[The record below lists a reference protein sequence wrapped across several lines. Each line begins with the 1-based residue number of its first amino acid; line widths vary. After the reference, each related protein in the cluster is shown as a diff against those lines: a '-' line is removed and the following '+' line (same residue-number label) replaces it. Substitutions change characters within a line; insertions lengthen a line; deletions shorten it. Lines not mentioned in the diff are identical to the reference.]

1 MMHRYPG
8 SRSFTSDYRHL
19 FFGRD
24 DEKQELFRLIVLNDL
39 VVLFGESGSGK
50 TSLLQAGVC
59 PELEES
65 QYKPVFIRLNNTAE
79 SPELQVCHQLKE
91 GGYIPADMPEGL
103 SLWEY
108 FSRFWYVDL
117 GEVFKPVIVFDQF
130 EELFTLYTP
139 EQRAA
144 FIAQF
149 AAIVNRRP
157 PAGLAPEAA
166 TPPQAKFVFSLRS
179 DFLYLLDELSAD
191 IPAILR
197 CRFQLR
203 PLDRARAMAAIT
215 RPALM
220 PGDFA
225 SPAFGYSPAALEGIL
240 EALGR
245 KGASSLG
252 GSAAPPAQKT
262 TTTEAHIGE
271 IAAFQLQMVCQ
282 HMEGE
287 VIRQQQAAGFQI
299 TPAFYGQ
306 AEGIERI
313 INEFYHAVLEK
324 IPPAEQEAVQKLLA
338 RGLIRN
344 GRRIMME
351 ASAMRDEYGVPQAAL
366 ELLHAERLLKR
377 ETRKGELY
385 YEISHDTL
393 VGPVLE
399 RFKAV
404 EEAELLAKAEEAER
418 MLAVERRRVEEA
430 ERLRNEAVAAQQV
443 AEEEKRR
450 AQKMM
455 FVAIGMAFL
464 ACLGLLGAGWLYDQS
479 EKEKEKAEI
488 ERNKAIQ
495 SDSLAQVAKKEA
507 VEKSIA
513 AQRSDSLAQIDK
525 RAAQQALE
533 TARQEQRQ
541 KFRTEAESARKE
553 KRYTEALRAYQEV
566 LKLAVNSTEAQTL
579 QKKINETERE
589 KNDYEFQRNKDIGL
603 AMKEAGDCKGALVYL
618 KKAAESQNDLAVKT
632 AITACINAKN

>member
-59 PELEES
+59 PEMEES

-79 SPELQVCHQLKE
+79 SPEAQVCAQLKE

-103 SLWEY
+103 DLWAY

-117 GEVFKPVIVFDQF
+117 GERFRPVIVFDQF

-149 AAIVNRRP
+149 AAIANRRP
-157 PAGLAPEAA
+157 PAGLPPEAA
-166 TPPQAKFVFSLRS
+166 APLEAKFVFSLRS

-203 PLDRARAMAAIT
+203 PLDHERAFAAIT
-215 RPALM
+215 RPAAM
-220 PGDFA
+220 PGPFA
-225 SPAFGYSPAALEGIL
+225 SPPFRYSPAALEGIL

-252 GSAAPPAQKT
+252 AAAPSAQT
-262 TTTEAHIGE
+262 PETPLGE
-271 IAAFQLQMVCQ
+271 IAAFQLQMLCQ
-282 HMEGE
+282 HLETKL
-287 VIRQQQAAGFQI
+287 IQQKQPADFEI
-299 TPAFYGQ
+299 TPAFYGH
-306 AEGIERI
+306 AEGIDRI
-313 INEFYHAVLEK
+313 INEFYHSVLDK
-324 IPPAEQEAVQKLLA
+324 VPATEQEAVQKLLA

-351 ASAMRDEYGVPQAAL
+351 ASAMRDEYGVAQAAL

-393 VGPVLE
+393 VAPVLE
-399 RFKAV
+399 RFKAI
-404 EEAELLAKAEEAER
+404 EEAELRAKAEEAER
-418 MLAVERRRVEEA
+418 QLAEERRRVEAA
-430 ERLRNEAVAAQQV
+430 ERLRKEAVAG
-443 AEEEKRR
+443 KRR
-450 AQKMM
+450 AQKMLGW
-455 FVAIGMAFL
+455 AIGMASL
-464 ACLGLLGAGWLYDQS
+464 ACVGLLGAWYLYRQS
-479 EKEKEKAEI
+479 EAEKQRAET

-495 SDSLAQVAKKEA
+495 SDSLAQVATREA
-507 VEKSIA
+507 VAQSLA
-513 AQRSDSLAQIDK
+513 AQRSDSLAQVNLVKAKTEEANAKAALAKAQAAEQAKQKTEITRLLNEADTYQ
-525 RAAQQALE
+525 RAKLYKNARARLE
-533 TARQEQRQ
+533 AVLRLDPGH
-541 KFRTEAESARKE
+541 TEAKQ
-553 KRYTEALRAYQEV
+553 KWQ
-566 LKLAVNSTEAQTL
+566 QL
-579 QKKINETERE
+579 Q
-589 KNDYEFQRNKDIGL
+589 Q
-603 AMKEAGDCKGALVYL
+603 
-618 KKAAESQNDLAVKT
+618 
-632 AITACINAKN
+632 

>member
-1 MMHRYPG
+1 MYRYPG

-24 DEKQELFRLIVLNDL
+24 DEKEELFRLIVLNDL

-65 QYKPVFIRLNNTAE
+65 QYKPVFIRLNNPAE
-79 SPELQVCHQLKE
+79 SPEAQVCTQLKE
-91 GGYIPADMPEGL
+91 GGYLPAELPEDR

-130 EELFTLYTP
+130 EELFTLYAP

-157 PAGLAPEAA
+157 PAGLAPEVA
-166 TPPQAKFVFSLRS
+166 TPPEAKFVFSLRS

-203 PLDRARAMAAIT
+203 PLDPDRAMAAIT
-215 RPALM
+215 RPASM

-225 SPAFGYSPAALEGIL
+225 STAFGYSPEALKGIL

-252 GSAAPPAQKT
+252 GSTAPSAQQNAAQL
-262 TTTEAHIGE
+262 GE

-282 HMEGE
+282 YLEGKI
-287 VIRQQQAAGFQI
+287 IRQQEVADFQI
-299 TPAFYGQ
+299 TPAFYGE
-306 AEGIERI
+306 AEGIEQI
-313 INEFYHAVLEK
+313 INEFYQAVLEK
-324 IPPAEQEAVQKLLA
+324 IPAAEQEAVQKLLA

-351 ASAMRDEYGVPQAAL
+351 ASAMREEYGVAQASL

-385 YEISHDTL
+385 FEISHDTL
-393 VGPVLE
+393 VAPVLE
-399 RFKAV
+399 SFKAI
-404 EEAELLAKAEEAER
+404 EEAELLALERAEAERLRLEAEARERELEKERRRAEEAER
-418 MLAVERRRVEEA
+418 LK
-430 ERLRNEAVAAQQV
+430 NEAVVAQQA
-443 AEEEKRR
+443 AEVEKRK

-455 FVAIGMAFL
+455 FWAIGMAFL
-464 ACLGLLGAGWLYDQS
+464 ACLGLLVAGYLYEQS
-479 EKEKEKAEI
+479 EKINQEIQTQKALAEERLSQFLKAELESKNMKI
-488 ERNKAIQ
+488 NEMIDRAKTEFVAGYRDDAFKILEEIMKIDSSAITQ
-495 SDSLAQVAKKEA
+495 T
-507 VEKSIA
+507 
-513 AQRSDSLAQIDK
+513 R
-525 RAAQQALE
+525 
-533 TARQEQRQ
+533 
-541 KFRTEAESARKE
+541 
-553 KRYTEALRAYQEV
+553 V
-566 LKLAVNSTEAQTL
+566 LKL
-579 QKKINETERE
+579 
-589 KNDYEFQRNKDIGL
+589 KNAFEQ
-603 AMKEAGDCKGALVYL
+603 
-618 KKAAESQNDLAVKT
+618 
-632 AITACINAKN
+632 

>member
-1 MMHRYPG
+1 MHRYPG

-24 DEKQELFRLIVLNDL
+24 DEKQELFRLIVLNNL
-39 VVLFGESGSGK
+39 VVLFGDSGSGK

-65 QYKPVFIRLNNTAE
+65 HYKPVFIRLNNTAE
-79 SPELQVCHQLKE
+79 RPELQVCHQLKE
-91 GGYIPADMPEGL
+91 GGYIPADMPEDR

-117 GEVFKPVIVFDQF
+117 GDVFKPVIVFDQF

-157 PAGLAPEAA
+157 PLGLSPEAA

-203 PLDRARAMAAIT
+203 LLDRDRAMAAIT
-215 RPALM
+215 RPAAM

-240 EALGR
+240 DALGR
-245 KGASSLG
+245 KGNSSLSG
-252 GSAAPPAQKT
+252 GQPLADAAPAS
-262 TTTEAHIGE
+262 EAHIGE

-282 HMEGE
+282 YLEGE
-287 VIRQQQAAGFQI
+287 VIRQKQSAGFQV

-313 INEFYHAVLEK
+313 INEFYNAVLQK
-324 IPPAEQEAVQKLLA
+324 TAPAEQEAVQKLLA

-344 GRRIMME
+344 GRRIMVE
-351 ASAMRDEYGVPQAAL
+351 ASTISEEYGVPQATL
-366 ELLHAERLLKR
+366 ELLHTERLLKR

-393 VGPVLE
+393 VPPVLE
-399 RFKAV
+399 RFKAI
-404 EEAELLAKAEEAER
+404 EEAELLAAQKA
-418 MLAVERRRVEEA
+418 EA
-430 ERLRNEAVAAQQV
+430 ERLRLKAEERERELEEERRRVVEAERLKNEAVSAQKV
-443 AEEEKRR
+443 AEAEKRK

-455 FVAIGMAFL
+455 FLAIGMAFF
-464 ACLGLLGAGWLYDQS
+464 ACMGLLGAGYLYDKS
-479 EKEKEKAEI
+479 EKDKEI
-488 ERNKAIQ
+488 AIQ
-495 SDSLAQVAKKEA
+495 AKKQAEDA
-507 VEKSIA
+507 KHIA
-513 AQRSDSLAQIDK
+513 N
-525 RAAQQALE
+525 
-533 TARQEQRQ
+533 Q
-541 KFRTEAESARKE
+541 KLM
-553 KRYTEALRAYQEV
+553 EALRE
-566 LKLAVNSTEAQTL
+566 KLNRLEIELVNTNRGL
-579 QKKINETERE
+579 ILYE
-589 KNDYEFQRNKDIGL
+589 KAGEKQLI
-603 AMKEAGDCKGALVYL
+603 KEA
-618 KKAAESQNDLAVKT
+618 
-632 AITACINAKN
+632 KNKIEELQTQKLQTEKEILTVQ

>member
-1 MMHRYPG
+1 MKHRYPG

-65 QYKPVFIRLNNTAE
+65 QYKPVFIRLNNTDE
-79 SPELQVCHQLKE
+79 SPGLQVCHQLKE
-91 GGYIPADMPEGL
+91 GGYLPADLPEDR

-117 GEVFKPVIVFDQF
+117 GEVFQPVVVFDQF

-166 TPPQAKFVFSLRS
+166 IPPRAKFVFSLRS

-203 PLDRARAMAAIT
+203 PLDRDRAVAAIT

-220 PGDFA
+220 PGAYA
-225 SPAFGYSPAALEGIL
+225 SPVFGYSPAALEGIL

-245 KGASSLG
+245 KGTSSLG
-252 GSAAPPAQKT
+252 GSASPPTHKT
-262 TTTEAHIGE
+262 LPDAAHLGE

-282 HMEGE
+282 HLEGE
-287 VIRQQQAAGFQI
+287 VIRQKQATGFQI

-306 AEGIERI
+306 SEGIERI
-313 INEFYHAVLEK
+313 INEFYHGVLEK

-404 EEAELLAKAEEAER
+404 EEAELRAKAEAAERQLEMERLRAEEAER
-418 MLAVERRRVEEA
+418 LK
-430 ERLRNEAVAAQQV
+430 NEAVA
-443 AEEEKRR
+443 EKKK

-455 FVAIGMAFL
+455 FLAIGMAFL
-464 ACLGLLGAGWLYDQS
+464 ACLGLLGAGYLYDKS
-479 EKEKEKAEI
+479 EKD
-488 ERNKAIQ
+488 KAIAVQ
-495 SDSLAQVAKKEA
+495 AKKQAEA
-507 VEKSIA
+507 AKHIA
-513 AQRSDSLAQIDK
+513 N
-525 RAAQQALE
+525 
-533 TARQEQRQ
+533 Q
-541 KFRTEAESARKE
+541 KLV
-553 KRYTEALRAYQEV
+553 EALREKLTRLEIELNNARRTLKVYQKSDDKPLIEESV
-566 LKLAVNSTEAQTL
+566 TKIEDL
-579 QKKINETERE
+579 QKQKIQIEEYILTI
-589 KNDYEFQRNKDIGL
+589 Q
-603 AMKEAGDCKGALVYL
+603 
-618 KKAAESQNDLAVKT
+618 
-632 AITACINAKN
+632 